1 MNQQKENLNLQN
13 RNFDLEKKECLESK
27 NLSKD
32 KECERLNKEQCKDLK
47 DKECEAKAEPGFFE
61 NVKGLIADGACK
73 AGELINTAVE
83 KTKDFFEVGKDDL
96 KKDEIRDL
104 DLQEKEDIKEPVV
117 YKESWINQDEA
128 NYHKEHAKDGHIQN
142 ENYYDKKVEG
152 IKEPVVDK
160 DSWINQDEADYHKEH
175 AKNDGHIHNENYYD
189 KKVEER
195 NFDSKENLNKIKST
209 GDDQKIKEH
218 FTEGNTNFLQPKQEE
233 KIVEKDLPRT
243 HFNSGFNDE
252 FKQNLNLENKNLP
265 SLDCEKNFERNN
277 QNHEISVNDN
287 SNHIISGEGVQ
298 KGSNHNK
305 DFNNEANLNKELHQI
320 QDSNLPLNELT
331 SHANLVNATS
341 AEVGQKK
348 DENIIGLGKAQA
360 DKNLQSNQEFNQNK
374 TITH

>member
-1 MNQQKENLNLQN
+1 
-13 RNFDLEKKECLESK
+13 
-27 NLSKD
+27 
-32 KECERLNKEQCKDLK
+32 
-47 DKECEAKAEPGFFE
+47 
-61 NVKGLIADGACK
+61 
-73 AGELINTAVE
+73 
-83 KTKDFFEVGKDDL
+83 
-96 KKDEIRDL
+96 
-104 DLQEKEDIKEPVV
+104 
-117 YKESWINQDEA
+117 
-128 NYHKEHAKDGHIQN
+128 
-142 ENYYDKKVEG
+142 
-152 IKEPVVDK
+152 
-160 DSWINQDEADYHKEH
+160 
-175 AKNDGHIHNENYYD
+175 
-189 KKVEER
+189 
-195 NFDSKENLNKIKST
+195 
-209 GDDQKIKEH
+209 
-218 FTEGNTNFLQPKQEE
+218 
-233 KIVEKDLPRT
+233 
-243 HFNSGFNDE
+243 
-252 FKQNLNLENKNLP
+252 LENKNLP